1 MVSEHRQEMILQ
13 IVKER
18 HSVTVTE
25 LTELLGISESTARR
39 DIVQMDKEGR
49 LVKVYGGAVLPD
61 DMSLSEE
68 PTVAQKTEVYIK
80 EKRQIARYAASMIK
94 PHDFVYLDAGTTTGY
109 MLDYIEESRAAFVT
123 NAVAHAQKLA
133 AKGMRVSLIGGMLKA
148 STEAVVGE
156 AAVRMIQQYH
166 FSKGF
171 FGANGISAGSGFTTP
186 DEREALIKRTAVEQ
200 TGECYFLCDHS
211 KFHMVSA
218 VTFAP
223 LSAGTILTDQEDT
236 AFRGKTDIKICN

>member
-1 MVSEHRQEMILQ
+1 MVSECRQEMVLQ

-61 DMSLSEE
+61 DMSFSEE

-133 AKGMRVSLIGGMLKA
+133 AKGDA
-148 STEAVVGE
+148 C
-156 AAVRMIQQYH
+156 
-166 FSKGF
+166 FSDRRDAESIYRSGCR
-171 FGANGISAGSGFTTP
+171 GSGRSHDP
-186 DEREALIKRTAVEQ
+186 AVSFFQ
-200 TGECYFLCDHS
+200 R
-211 KFHMVSA
+211 
-218 VTFAP
+218 
-223 LSAGTILTDQEDT
+223 I
-236 AFRGKTDIKICN
+236 FRGEWDQRRFRFYNTG